1 MWPSGK
7 DMGRRVEGLKFES
20 RQNLFPFASFLF
32 FLFLFVYFSFQL
44 LQFFF
49 VSLYCLKFLDLQIFF
64 SIALSCRFPEQQG
77 PGADPAGV
85 VLHVKPSL

>member
-32 FLFLFVYFSFQL
+32 FLFLFSYCSFFCFFIL
-44 LQFFF
+44 LNIFN
-49 VSLYCLKFLDLQIFF
+49 LQIFF